1 MNKVFLIGRLSRD
14 PELRHTTNGTAV
26 CQINVAISRPVSQGK
41 DPETDFI
48 NVTVWN
54 KPAENVARYLS
65 KGRQVAIEGRI
76 QTRSYDNNE
85 GKKVYVTEVI
95 ANNVE
100 FLGSANDQNR
110 AVQSAPSDNP
120 FDVDMPLSETTSV
133 DNDPF
138 ASFGEKVEISD
149 SDLPFQKKE
158 E

>member
-110 AVQSAPSDNP
+110 AVQSAPNDNP

-149 SDLPFQKKE
+149 SDLPF
-158 E
+158 

>member
-14 PELRHTTNGTAV
+14 PELRHTGNGTAV
-26 CQINVAISRPVSQGK
+26 CQINVAISRPVAQGR

-65 KGRQVAIEGRI
+65 KGRQIAIEGRI

-85 GKKVYVTEVI
+85 GKRVYVTEVI
-95 ANNVE
+95 ASNVE
-100 FLGSANDQNR
+100 FLGSANDSNR
-110 AVQSAPSDNP
+110 TMASPQEEVNP
-120 FDVDMPLSETTSV
+120 FDYPEPTETTSV

-149 SDLPFQKKE
+149 NDLPF
-158 E
+158 

>member
-26 CQINVAISRPVSQGK
+26 CQINVAISRPVAQGRE
-41 DPETDFI
+41 PETDFI

-85 GKKVYVTEVI
+85 GKKTYVTEVI

-100 FLGSANDQNR
+100 FLGNASGNNNN
-110 AVQSAPSDNP
+110 APVSQMNDNP
-120 FDVDMPLSETTSV
+120 FDIDVPQETASI

-149 SDLPFQKKE
+149 SELPF
-158 E
+158 

>member
-1 MNKVFLIGRLSRD
+1 MNKVVLIGRLSRD

-26 CQINVAISRPVSQGK
+26 CQINVAISRPVSQGR

-54 KPAENVARYLS
+54 KQAENVAKYLA
-65 KGRQVAIEGRI
+65 KGRQVAVEGRI

-85 GKKVYVTEVI
+85 GKKTYVTEVI

-100 FLGSANDQNR
+100 FLGSVNDNR
-110 AVQSAPSDNP
+110 GSKEAIDENP
-120 FDVDMPLSETTSV
+120 FDNMEGPIDPETDTTNI
-133 DNDPF
+133 DDDPF

-149 SDLPFQKKE
+149 SDLPF
-158 E
+158 